1 MPDLRRTPLYQAHV
15 QAGAKLVP
23 FAGFEMPVQYTGL
36 LDEHRAVRERAGL
49 FDVSHMGEIVVRGS
63 QALPALQRLVTNDL
77 GKTADGQ
84 AQYSAL
90 CQPDGGIIDDIVVYR
105 RSAEDLLVCVN
116 ASNRDKDFAWF
127 RDNLKGADLR
137 DEGDEWAQLALQGP
151 KAVSILSRLTKLDLS
166 KIGTYRFSEGEV
178 AGRKMIV
185 ARTGY
190 TGEDGFELFCRP
202 EDAMPLWNAL
212 LEAGKPEGLVPAGLG
227 ARDSLRTEMKY
238 CLYGNDIDE
247 TTNPLEAGLGW
258 VTKLDKAGGFIGAET
273 LRAAKAAGLKRKL
286 IGFRLTEKGIPR
298 HGYPVLVDGK
308 SFGTVTSGTLSPSL
322 EIAIGMA
329 YLPLSHAE
337 VGKQF
342 NVDIRGR
349 PVPAAVVQTPF
360 YNRPTPAGTPELLPP
375 KDAYALP

>member
-1 MPDLRRTPLYQAHV
+1 LA
-15 QAGAKLVP
+15 
-23 FAGFEMPVQYTGL
+23 
-36 LDEHRAVRERAGL
+36 
-49 FDVSHMGEIVVRGS
+49 
-63 QALPALQRLVTNDL
+63 ALQRLVTNDL
-77 GKTADGQ
+77 SKAGDGQ

-105 RSAEDLLVCVN
+105 RAADDLLVCVN
-116 ASNRDKDFAWF
+116 ASNREKDFAWF

-137 DEGDEWAQLALQGP
+137 DEGDEYAQLALQGP
-151 KAVSILSRLTKLDLS
+151 KAAEILAKLVSKRSGLDLS
-166 KIGTYRFSEGEV
+166 KIGTYRFQDGEV

-190 TGEDGFELFCRP
+190 TGEDGFELFCKP
-202 EDAMPLWNAL
+202 EDALPLWNTL
-212 LEAGKPEGLVPAGLG
+212 IEAGKPEGLVPAGLG

-286 IGFRLTEKGIPR
+286 IGFRLLDKGIPR
-298 HGYPVLVDGK
+298 HGYPVLLDGK
-308 SFGTVTSGTLSPSL
+308 SVGTVTSGTLSPSL
-322 EIAIGMA
+322 ELPIGMA

-337 VGKQF
+337 VGQQF

-360 YNRPTPAGTPELLPP
+360 YNRP
-375 KDAYALP
+375 KDAHAIP

>member
-1 MPDLRRTPLYQAHV
+1 MPDLRRTPLYPAHV

-49 FDVSHMGEIVVRGS
+49 FDVSHMGEIVVRGTG
-63 QALPALQRLVTNDL
+63 ALPALQRLVTNDL
-77 GKTADGQ
+77 SKTSDGQ

-137 DEGDEWAQLALQGP
+137 DEGDDWAQLALQGP
-151 KAVSILSRLTKLDLS
+151 KAVAILAKLTKVDLS
-166 KIGTYRFSEGEV
+166 KIGTYRFQEGEV
-178 AGRKMIV
+178 AGRKMII

-190 TGEDGFELFCRP
+190 TGEDGFELFCKP
-202 EDAMPLWNAL
+202 QDAMPLWNAL
-212 LEAGKPEGLVPAGLG
+212 IEAGKPEGLIPAGLG

-258 VTKLDKAGGFIGAET
+258 VTKLDKAGGFIGGET
-273 LRAAKAAGLKRKL
+273 LRAVKAAGLKRKL

-322 EIAIGMA
+322 DLPIGMA

-342 NVDIRGR
+342 HVDIRGR
-349 PVPAAVVQTPF
+349 PVSATVVQTPF
-360 YNRPTPAGTPELLPP
+360 YNRP
-375 KDAYALP
+375 KDAHAIP